1 MYSDGYRFTHVRKYK
16 YIYNRFNDRI
26 KNIKRK
32 GTQLGSFLFTYY
44 LSYKVEL
51 YVHLFFEQVLHQ
63 IDRILKL
70 LLVLQEPLME

>member
-32 GTQLGSFLFTYY
+32 GTQLGSFFIIFYI
-44 LSYKVEL
+44 
-51 YVHLFFEQVLHQ
+51 F
-63 IDRILKL
+63 
-70 LLVLQEPLME
+70 P